1 MKYKVFGPYLIL
13 EHLVDGGMAKIYL
26 ARAIFKEKF
35 QFIVIKIIQ
44 PQYVSNESFIK
55 MFNDEMTIT
64 NSLIHPG
71 LAQVYDYG
79 KEGQYYYAAIEFIQG
94 ANLKEFLSKLI
105 SQNKNFP
112 IDVATHIVIQTA
124 KALHFVH
131 HFVDPQTGN
140 SLNIVHRDI
149 SPHNIMISYD
159 GYVKVIDFGIAKAD
173 MEREEKTKTG
183 TLKGKV
189 SYLAPEYIEGLKL
202 DNRYDIFSLGITF
215 WEILTGKKLFDG
227 PNDMA
232 IIKLIQDC
240 QIPDPRDFRSD
251 IPEELVSIL
260 FKSLK
265 KERMKRFQTMDD
277 FQRALS
283 SFLQKE
289 YVNFNSS
296 DLTVF
301 NNDIFFEEIGLWKEK
316 VIKYANINIEEYKKL
331 IPEEDRMKI
340 TQTISLK
347 EKKKKIATIIQ
358 ENQFK
363 EEKKK
368 SFFIEKKQSKPY
380 IRNILLFSS
389 LVIALVLF
397 FYKSP
402 TKSGVT
408 SGQSFYPGSTIEI
421 FTTNGFIKEKLPLE
435 ETLRLPAGLYNGI
448 IYKTDGLK
456 KYIQFEVP
464 KNNIIEINESA
475 VIVEN

>member
-26 ARAIFKEKF
+26 ARPIFKDKF
-35 QFIVIKIIQ
+35 QFVVIKIIQ

-55 MFNDEMTIT
+55 MFNDEMTLT
-64 NSLIHPG
+64 NSLIHPA
-71 LAQVYDYG
+71 LAQVYDFG
-79 KEGQYYYAAIEFIQG
+79 KEGQYYYAAIEFVQG
-94 ANLKEFLSKLI
+94 VNLKEFLSKLI

-112 IDVATHIVIQTA
+112 IDVATHIIIQAA

-131 HFVDPQTGN
+131 HFVDPATGN

-159 GYVKVIDFGIAKAD
+159 GNVKVIDFGIAKAD

-183 TLKGKV
+183 TLKGKI
-189 SYLAPEYIEGLKL
+189 SYLGPEYIEGLKL

-215 WEILTGKKLFDG
+215 WELLTGKKLFDG

-232 IIKLIQDC
+232 IIKMIQEC
-240 QIPDPRDFRSD
+240 KIPDPRDIRSD
-251 IPEELVSIL
+251 IPEELVEIL
-260 FKSLK
+260 IKSLK
-265 KERMKRFQTMDD
+265 KERMKRFQTMDE

-289 YVNFNSS
+289 YMNFNSS
-296 DLTVF
+296 DITVF
-301 NNDIFFEEIGLWKEK
+301 NNDVFFEEISLWKDK
-316 VIKYANINIEEYKKL
+316 VVKYANVNVEEYKKL

-368 SFFIEKKQSKPY
+368 DFFIEKKSSKSY
-380 IRNILLFSS
+380 LKNILIISS
-389 LVIALVLF
+389 VLIALVLF
-397 FYKSP
+397 LYKSP
-402 TKSGVT
+402 NNSGII
-408 SGQSFYPGSTIEI
+408 SEKNFYPESTLEI
-421 FTTNGFIKEKLPLE
+421 FTTNGFLKEKLPLE
-435 ETLRLPAGLYNGI
+435 NPIKLDSGIYNGI
-448 IYKTDGLK
+448 IYTVDGLK

-464 KNNIIEINESA
+464 KNAIIKINESS

>member
-26 ARAIFKEKF
+26 ARPIFKDKF
-35 QFIVIKIIQ
+35 QFVVIKIIQ

-55 MFNDEMTIT
+55 MFNDEMTLT
-64 NSLIHPG
+64 NSLIHSA
-71 LAQVYDYG
+71 LAQVYDFG
-79 KEGQYYYAAIEFIQG
+79 KEGQYYYAAIEFVQG
-94 ANLKEFLSKLI
+94 VNLKEFLSKLI
-105 SQNKNFP
+105 SQNKIFP

-124 KALHFVH
+124 KVLHFVH
-131 HFVDPQTGN
+131 HFVDPLTGN
-140 SLNIVHRDI
+140 PLNIVHRDI

-159 GYVKVIDFGIAKAD
+159 GNVKVIDFGIAKAD

-189 SYLAPEYIEGLKL
+189 SYLGPEYIEGLNL

-215 WEILTGKKLFDG
+215 WELLTGKKLFDG

-240 QIPDPRDFRSD
+240 QIPDPRDIRSD
-251 IPEELVSIL
+251 IPQELVNIL
-260 FKSLK
+260 FKALK

-296 DLTVF
+296 DVTVF
-301 NNDIFFEEIGLWKEK
+301 NSDLFSEEIALWKEK
-316 VIKYANINIEEYKKL
+316 VVKYANINIEEYKKL

-368 SFFIEKKQSKPY
+368 NFFIEKKPSKPY
-380 IRNILLFSS
+380 LRNTLIFLTVLLG
-389 LVIALVLF
+389 LGLF
-397 FYKSP
+397 FYKTP
-402 TKSGVT
+402 NKSGII
-408 SGQSFYPGSTIEI
+408 SEKNFYPESTIEI
-421 FTTNGFIKEKLPLE
+421 FTTNGFLKEKLPLE
-435 ETLRLPAGLYNGI
+435 TPLKLVPGLYNGI
-448 IYKTDGLK
+448 IYKKDGLK

-464 KNNIIEINESA
+464 KNSIIEINESS